1 MIEKKILRS
10 VLAKLVSGGVR
21 ITYWDGTTETYGPDK
36 PYLHI
41 TIKSRKVVR
50 DVLARNSVGFG
61 EAYMDGNLLIDGSID
76 QMIRLTAENKKIFRR
91 LVRIAHTTALKKGY
105 QRNKRSGQK
114 RQIAHH
120 YDIGND
126 FYKLWLDSSM
136 TYSCAYFKK
145 LTDTL
150 EQAQQ
155 QKVGH
160 ILKKLQL
167 KKGQTLL
174 DIGSGWGTLA
184 ITAARQYG
192 VKVTGISLSEEQVKH
207 SKAAAKAAGVDKLV
221 SFSVMNYQDLAES
234 GKQFDRVVSVGMF
247 EHVGRGNQD
256 EYFTAIS
263 TLLKDK
269 GLSVLHTI
277 SKDTEM
283 RSDSWINKYIFPG
296 GYIPSVRQVVGALPD
311 YDFHLVD
318 YENLRIHYAMTLD
331 EWLRRFE
338 KNSDKVAKMFDERF
352 VRMWRFYLAASSG
365 SFRYG
370 QIGLSQFV
378 FTKGNVNDLPLTR
391 EFLYK

>member
-1 MIEKKILRS
+1 
-10 VLAKLVSGGVR
+10 
-21 ITYWDGTTETYGPDK
+21 
-36 PYLHI
+36 
-41 TIKSRKVVR
+41 
-50 DVLARNSVGFG
+50 
-61 EAYMDGNLLIDGSID
+61 
-76 QMIRLTAENKKIFRR
+76 
-91 LVRIAHTTALKKGY
+91 
-105 QRNKRSGQK
+105 
-114 RQIAHH
+114 
-120 YDIGND
+120 
-126 FYKLWLDSSM
+126 
-136 TYSCAYFKK
+136 
-145 LTDTL
+145 
-150 EQAQQ
+150 
-155 QKVGH
+155 
-160 ILKKLQL
+160 
-167 KKGQTLL
+167 
-174 DIGSGWGTLA
+174 
-184 ITAARQYG
+184 
-192 VKVTGISLSEEQVKH
+192 
-207 SKAAAKAAGVDKLV
+207 
-221 SFSVMNYQDLAES
+221 MNYQDLAES